1 MKINKILSSL
11 TIVAAALLASAC
23 DDEKDLVVI
32 EGNLPI
38 KTSTL
43 YMVGDATP
51 NGWSIDNPTP
61 LQATAEDPLVFTW
74 EGTLNTGEL
83 KLCLTPGSWDAPF
96 IRPVDNGT
104 EINQTAI
111 DGATFAMHAGDPDD
125 KWRVTEAGVYRLT
138 FDLRNWKMSTAYLGG
153 KPVAPVEPIAAD
165 NVYLVGD
172 ATPNGW
178 NIDAPTQFTKESEY
192 IFSWEGPLQT
202 GDFKCCLQTTSWD
215 QPFIRPEADATEV
228 NKDGV
233 AVEDFVFTA
242 SPDNKWKVSYAANYK
257 VVLDLEHCKI
267 NVQFVSD
274 LPEPESKAIE
284 ADNVYMIGDAT
295 PNGWSLDNAQTFTRS
310 ASNKYIWTWTGSL
323 VSGTFKCCT
332 ANDKGFDIPFIRP
345 ASADVTVSK
354 AGVSANT
361 FVYTQSPDDQWKV
374 TDAGDYTITL
384 DLENWTIDVKA
395 AGSTKPDPDPDEYDP
410 QALKTDALY
419 IIGDATPGGWSMDNL
434 TALTRSAD
442 NKYQYSWEGTLKT
455 GEFKGCLK
463 PDGTFSGPWVKPTK
477 SGVTVTKDGVSDD
490 KFMFGGDPDDK
501 WVVRNSGRYRILF
514 DVQKWTISVTYLGA
528 AQSRRHH

>member
-61 LQATAEDPLVFTW
+61 LEATADDPLVFTW
-74 EGTLNTGEL
+74 EGTLNAGEM

-104 EINQTAI
+104 EIGKDPI
-111 DGATFAMHAGDPDD
+111 DKVTFDMHAGDPDN
-125 KWRVTEAGVYRLT
+125 KWRVAEAGVYHLT
-138 FDLRNWKMSTAYLGG
+138 FDLRNWTMSSVYVGG
-153 KPVAPVEPIAAD
+153 KPVAPVEPIDAD
-165 NVYLVGD
+165 NVYMVGE

-178 NIDAPTQFTKESEY
+178 NIDAPTAFTKESKY
-192 IFSWEGPLQT
+192 IFSWEGQLNT
-202 GDFKCCLQTTSWD
+202 GEFKCCLTTGTWD
-215 QPFIRPEADATEV
+215 QPFIRPDADGTEV

-233 AVEDFVFTA
+233 AVEDFVFVA
-242 SPDNKWKVSYAANYK
+242 SPDNKWKVTYAANYK

-274 LPEPESKAIE
+274 LPKEESKAIE

-295 PNGWSLDNAQTFTRS
+295 PSGWSLDNAQKFTRS
-310 ASNKYIWTWTGSL
+310 ASNKYVWTWKGSL
-323 VSGTFKCCT
+323 VAGTFKCCT

-345 ASADVTVSK
+345 SSANVTVGK
-354 AGVSANT
+354 DGVSASDFIYVQN
-361 FVYTQSPDDQWKV
+361 PDDQWKV
-374 TDAGDYTITL
+374 TEAGEYTITL
-384 DLENWTIDVKA
+384 DLEKYTISVV
-395 AGSTKPDPDPDEYDP
+395 AGGSETPDPGEYDP
-410 QALKTDALY
+410 DALKTDALY
-419 IIGDATPGGWSMDNL
+419 LIGDATPGGWSMDNL
-434 TALTRSAD
+434 TAMTKVKD
-442 NKYQYSWEGTLKT
+442 NRYQYVWEGNLKT

-477 SGVTVTKDGVSDD
+477 SGVTVTKDGVSDN

-501 WVVRNSGRYRILF
+501 WVVRNAGKYRILF
-514 DVQKWTISVTYLGA
+514 DVQKWTITVTFLE
-528 AQSRRHH
+528 

>member
-11 TIVAAALLASAC
+11 AIVGAALLASAC

-61 LQATAEDPLVFTW
+61 LEATADAPLVFTW

-104 EINQTAI
+104 EIGTAPI
-111 DGATFAMHAGDPDD
+111 DNATFAMHAGDPDN
-125 KWRVTEAGVYRLT
+125 KWKVTEAGVYRLT
-138 FDLRNWKMSTAYLGG
+138 FNLRNWTMSSAYIGG
-153 KPVAPVEPIAAD
+153 KPVTPVEPIDAEV
-165 NVYLVGD
+165 VYLVGE

-178 NIDAPTQFTKESEY
+178 NIDAPTQFTKESKY
-192 IFSWEGPLQT
+192 IFSWEGPLKT
-202 GDFKCCLQTTSWD
+202 GDFKCCLATGSWD

-233 AVEDFVFTA
+233 AVENFVFTT
-242 SPDNKWKVSYAANYK
+242 SPDNKWKVTYAANYK

-267 NVQFVSD
+267 NVQFISD
-274 LPEPESKAIE
+274 LPKEESKAID
-284 ADNVYMIGDAT
+284 ADNVYMVGDAT
-295 PNGWSLDNAQTFTRS
+295 PTGWSLDDAQKFTRS
-310 ASNKYIWTWTGSL
+310 ASNKYVWTWTGSL

-332 ANDKGFDIPFIRP
+332 ANDKGYDIPFIRP
-345 ASADVTVSK
+345 SSENVTVSK
-354 AGVSANT
+354 AGVSASD
-361 FVYTQSPDDQWKV
+361 FIYVQAPDNKWNV
-374 TDAGDYTITL
+374 TEAGEYTITL
-384 DLENWTIDVKA
+384 DLEKYTIAVTA
-395 AGSTKPDPDPDEYDP
+395 AGSTDPDPDDYDP
-410 QALKTDALY
+410 AALQTDALY
-419 IIGDATPGGWSMDNL
+419 LIGDATPGGWSMDNL
-434 TALTRSAD
+434 TAMSKVKD
-442 NKYQYSWEGTLKT
+442 NRYQYVWEGTLKT

-463 PDGTFSGPWVKPTK
+463 ADPTFSGPWVKPTK
-477 SGVTVTKDGVSDD
+477 SGVTVSKDGVSDN

-501 WVVRNSGRYRILF
+501 WVVRTAGKYRILF
-514 DVQKWTISVTYLGA
+514 DVQQWTITVTFLE
-528 AQSRRHH
+528 